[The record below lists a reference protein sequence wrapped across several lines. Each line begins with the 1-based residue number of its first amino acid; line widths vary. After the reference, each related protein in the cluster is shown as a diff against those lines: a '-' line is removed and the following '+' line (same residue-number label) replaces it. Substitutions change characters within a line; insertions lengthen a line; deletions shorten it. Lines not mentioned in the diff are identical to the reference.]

1 MRRAFVSVALSSL
14 LTLAM
19 AGLALAN
26 HSHNLVTPGTTVED
40 IARGNT
46 WRCPGDPA
54 GHAFHEH
61 VHLAVFGKPRGTGVA
76 QTDRVWITAGTH
88 TCS

>member
-1 MRRAFVSVALSSL
+1 
-14 LTLAM
+14 M

-61 VHLAVFGKPRGTGVA
+61 VHLAVFGKPPGTGVA